1 MAAPDGIV
9 WGPIVNSKIR
19 LGIYT
24 GLSSTNDTTT
34 ISVEVWVYS
43 KWSVKDNKN
52 TFYFDNDAT
61 YATTS
66 KGSVTIKHTI
76 DTGWDTRNQTKL
88 ATYTFAYNRAT
99 TARTINCAARL
110 TDIEVANGN
119 DVTVST
125 SYTIPA
131 LPSYTISY
139 NANGGSGAPTSQTK
153 YYGVNLTLSTTVP
166 TRTGYSFQGW
176 SASSTATSASYSA
189 GSTYTGNTNA
199 TLYAVWK
206 ANTYTVS
213 YNANGGSGAP
223 SNQTKT
229 YGVNLTLSSTIPTR
243 ANYNFLGWGTSANS
257 TSASYSAGATYTNNA
272 DITLYAVWSLA
283 YTKPRITNYSVARCN
298 SDGTTSDAGTYF
310 KIVFNWG
317 TDQSVSSIAV
327 KWKTISS
334 NSWTS
339 SNISASGTSGSIS
352 SVLGSNTVSTD
363 YSYNI
368 NLTVSDSSG
377 STSIDFILPG
387 LQYSI
392 DVLNGGKGVALF
404 KPAEREGFDVGK
416 HTYITGG
423 LDVDGIR
430 TVGNELQQYGV
441 NTISNTNDDTVL
453 NWKNFRTSVHFYSQS
468 LITNQPSAW
477 GFLFNLTGEWD
488 IHQLWLTCG
497 GRIYHRSGN
506 GGGWYNSW
514 EQLLDSTGGT
524 VKGGFKVELNDY
536 NQLKINNP
544 SSSGHKNASICFQNE
559 GNTKWVVGSS
569 VGHDGSGCFGIW
581 DESAICSAI
590 RIYPNWGN
598 IHLVFPVF
606 SERFTILNNTINTIG
621 CFRLNDEW
629 IGLYGSCAD
638 AQNNSNHKGW
648 IGHNGET
655 NFYINNEAGGS
666 NVSNKTWTISSDR
679 RLKQNIEDIPEV
691 FAEIWEE
698 VQPKIFKW
706 NEKNGNDGKYHFGLI
721 AQDVID
727 AFNSRDLDCK
737 DYGFVNSFT
746 MLDDET
752 EYFGIAYDEYHMLTS
767 LMVKEQQKQIDNLQA
782 QINELKQLVQD
793 LTNNKE

>member
-9 WGPIVNSKIR
+9 WGRIENSKIR

-43 KWSVKDNKN
+43 KWSVNDHVN

-110 TDIEVANGN
+110 ADIEVANGN

-243 ANYNFLGWGTSANS
+243 TNYNFLGWGTSANS
-257 TSASYSAGATYTNNA
+257 TTASYSAGGTYTNNA
-272 DITLYAVWSLA
+272 AITLYAVWELS
-283 YTKPRITNYSVARCN
+283 YTKPRITVNFVGRTNSSGHESDTGTYFATVFNWYTDVSVSSVIVYWKTVSSTSWSSKNYSV
-298 SDGTTSDAGTYF
+298 
-310 KIVFNWG
+310 
-317 TDQSVSSIAV
+317 
-327 KWKTISS
+327 
-334 NSWTS
+334 
-339 SNISASGTSGSIS
+339 SGTSG
-352 SVLGSNTVSTD
+352 TVSDIVSGNISLD
-363 YSYNI
+363 YSYDVQIYVADANGHTYI
-368 NLTVSDSSG
+368 N
-377 STSIDFILPG
+377 FIVPG
-387 LQYSI
+387 LRYSI
-392 DVLNGGKGVALF
+392 DVLNGGKGVSMF
-404 KPAEREGFDVGK
+404 KPAEREG
-416 HTYITGG
+416 
-423 LDVDGIR
+423 LDVNGKVYISDTIYTSGKGIEFPYEPNPP
-430 TVGNELQQYGV
+430 VGD
-441 NTISNTNDDTVL
+441 NDSVSFWL
-453 NWKNFRTSVHFYSQS
+453 NKNFN
-468 LITNQPSAW
+468 ITY
-477 GFLFNLTGEWD
+477 FNKDRAGGTLGNTPTGYGYVVTFSDSNDYELS
-488 IHQLWLTCG
+488 QLWFSLRAG
-497 GRIYHRSGN
+497 DMAHRSGTIES
-506 GGGWYNSW
+506 GFSSDWKT
-514 EQLLDSTGGT
+514 LVDSNNFFNYGVPKTGGT
-524 VKGGFKVELNDY
+524 FTGHVTLN
-536 NQLKINNP
+536 NSVNNIGYFRLHNDWIGIY
-544 SSSGHKNASICFQNE
+544 SSSSDSQNHTNRKCWF
-559 GNTKWVVGSS
+559 GV
-569 VGHDGSGCFGIW
+569 DG
-581 DESAICSAI
+581 
-590 RIYPNWGN
+590 
-598 IHLVFPVF
+598 
-606 SERFTILNNTINTIG
+606 T
-621 CFRLNDEW
+621 
-629 IGLYGSCAD
+629 
-638 AQNNSNHKGW
+638 
-648 IGHNGET
+648 T
-655 NFYINNEAGGS
+655 NFYITNEAGGS
-666 NVSNKTWTISSDR
+666 NISNKTWTISSDR
-679 RLKQNIEDIPEV
+679 RLKKDIEDIPEI
-691 FAEIWEE
+691 FAEIWKEL
-698 VQPKIFKW
+698 QPKVFKW
-706 NEKNGNDGKYHFGLI
+706 NEKNGNDSKYHFGLI
-721 AQDVID
+721 AQDVNS
-727 AFNSRDLDCK
+727 AFEKYGLDCK

-746 MLDDET
+746 ISDDDT

-782 QINELKQLVQD
+782 QINELKQLVQE
-793 LTNNKE
+793 LTNSKE